1 MIRKENHSR
10 VLANKHA
17 LHHRQAL
24 YSAQKPFTASAILSA
39 ELLFHTDPKAG
50 LDRYEASRLLEVSL
64 LLCWHT
70 QYNSA
75 MQIGGSKQSISSIA
89 AKRGAKSASGKR

>member
-39 ELLFHTDPKAG
+39 GLLFHTDP
-50 LDRYEASRLLEVSL
+50 LEERVNES
-64 LLCWHT
+64 
-70 QYNSA
+70 
-75 MQIGGSKQSISSIA
+75 
-89 AKRGAKSASGKR
+89 